1 MAAGLGFKTF
11 VTGEVLTSADTN
23 GYLMQGVNV
32 FANAA
37 ARTAAITSPQ
47 EGQMSYLKDTDLTE
61 YYSGSAWSSI
71 SGGGITLLSTTSLTG
86 ATTTISSISQAYNS
100 LMLVMYGV
108 TAAGNGIMRLAPN
121 GTTNIST
128 YSNVSANGATMTT
141 SSVQAGYI
149 NFGAT
154 GWDGSNANNSTTLI
168 FNNYTSSANY
178 KPFTSYGYARNSSGA
193 DSSWNLSGAVVSNT
207 AISSLVLSQA
217 GGNLSAGTALLY
229 GVK

>member
-1 MAAGLGFKTF
+1 
-11 VTGEVLTSADTN
+11 
-23 GYLMQGVNV
+23 
-32 FANAA
+32 
-37 ARTAAITSPQ
+37 
-47 EGQMSYLKDTDLTE
+47 
-61 YYSGSAWSSI
+61 
-71 SGGGITLLSTTSLTG
+71 
-86 ATTTISSISQAYNS
+86 
-100 LMLVMYGV
+100 
-108 TAAGNGIMRLAPN
+108 
-121 GTTNIST
+121 
-128 YSNVSANGATMTT
+128 MTT

>member
-11 VTGEVLTSADTN
+11 VTGEVLTASDTN

-32 FANAA
+32 FASAA
-37 ARTAAITSPQ
+37 ARTSAITSPQ
-47 EGQMSYLKDTDLTE
+47 EGQMSYLKDTDATE
-61 YYSGSAWSSI
+61 YYTGSAWASI
-71 SGGGITLLSTTSLTG
+71 SGGGMTLLSTTSLTG

-121 GTTNIST
+121 GTTTIST

-154 GWDGSNANNSTTLI
+154 GWDGSNSNNSTTLI
-168 FNNYTSSANY
+168 FNNYTSSTNY

>member
-11 VTGEVLTSADTN
+11 VTGEVLTASDTN

-32 FANAA
+32 FASAA
-37 ARTAAITSPQ
+37 ARTSAITSPQ
-47 EGQMSYLKDTDLTE
+47 EGQMSYLKDTDATE
-61 YYSGSAWSSI
+61 YYTGSAWASI
-71 SGGGITLLSTTSLTG
+71 SGGGMTLLSTTSLTG

-121 GTTNIST
+121 GTTTIST

-154 GWDGSNANNSTTLI
+154 GWDGTNSNNSTTLI
-168 FNNYTSSANY
+168 FNNYASSTNY
-178 KPFTSYGYARNSSGA
+178 KSFTSYGYARNSSGA